1 MLNISYPQSF
11 RESELARRNS
21 QKPDRDEILRVTNVL
36 HTYGETMALDHV
48 SLQVQRGE
56 FLTILGESGS
66 GKTTMLRVIA
76 GLERPTSIDE
86 LSMDGIDV
94 SDLPAAQRACRTVFQ
109 NYALFPHMSVEENV
123 GYGLKLAGVTH
134 AERRSRTVQALAMVR
149 LGPKGTR
156 RISQL
161 SGGER
166 QRVALARAIVTR
178 PPILLL
184 DEPLGALDEKLRYD
198 MQAELV
204 EIHKE
209 LGITFIYI
217 THSQE
222 EALTMS
228 DRIVLMRS
236 GRIEQCGTPEDLFD
250 RPRNRFAAEFMG
262 FDNILRCTVENGSA
276 GGDLQVRIAD
286 TLLMARCPDGV
297 TLTAGQTAQLAIRA
311 ERLRPVSG
319 NVHVD
324 ENVMACRPESQLYRG
339 KYTDHL
345 AQLENEQLLKIRT
358 WDRGDKAGRFNAV
371 ACRPDD
377 CIVFPQ

>member
-1 MLNISYPQSF
+1 MLNVSHPQLFGASQP
-11 RESELARRNS
+11 AWQNS

-36 HTYGETMALDHV
+36 HSYGETMALDHV
-48 SLQVQRGE
+48 SLRVQRGE

-86 LSMDGIDV
+86 LSIDGIDV
-94 SDLPAAQRACRTVFQ
+94 SDMPAAQRACRTVFQ

-149 LGPKGTR
+149 LGAKGTR

-222 EALTMS
+222 AALTMS
-228 DRIVLMRS
+228 DRIVLMRN

-250 RPRNRFAAEFMG
+250 RPRSRFAAEFMG
-262 FDNILRCTVENGSA
+262 FDNILRCTVDQSSA
-276 GGDLQVRIAD
+276 GRHVQVRVGD
-286 TLLMARCPDGV
+286 TLLMASCPDGV
-297 TLTAGQTAQLAIRA
+297 TLEAGQTAQLAIRA
-311 ERLRPVSG
+311 ERLRPLSG
-319 NVHVD
+319 NARAD
-324 ENVMACRPESQLYRG
+324 ENVMACHPDSHLYRG
-339 KYTDHL
+339 KYTDHI
-345 AQLENEQLLKIRT
+345 AQLENDQILKVRT
-358 WDRGDKAGRFNAV
+358 WDRSDKAGRFDAV

-377 CIVFPQ
+377 CIVLPQ